1 MTEDCS
7 KLGWNGTHA
16 DGKWTQ
22 FRAAR
27 EFRIHKAIQ
36 REDGHI
42 FRSLFK
48 KRNCDDA
55 SEDEASL
62 STGDTW
68 AVFVR

>member
-22 FRAAR
+22 FSATG
-27 EFRIHKAIQ
+27 ESRIFQAIR
-36 REDGHI
+36 REDGHT
-42 FRSLFK
+42 FYSFPNM
-48 KRNCDDA
+48 RNCDDS
-55 SEDEASL
+55 SEEEASL
-62 STGDTW
+62 SPGDTW